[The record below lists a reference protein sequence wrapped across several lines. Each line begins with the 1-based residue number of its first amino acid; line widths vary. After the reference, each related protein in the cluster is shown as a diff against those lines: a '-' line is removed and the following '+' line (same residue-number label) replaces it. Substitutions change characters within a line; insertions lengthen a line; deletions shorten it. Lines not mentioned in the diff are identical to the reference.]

1 MKKKLTTHQ
10 ATADVEIRNETLDGV
25 EYIVAPVIAVREGV
39 LNGELL
45 TADEIGAFVEA
56 WNGIPLPIGHPM
68 DRGIPVSA
76 NRPDLIESVSVGRFF
91 NATFDGTALKGE
103 IWVDVEK
110 ARSLGGD
117 ALVALERLENGEP
130 LEVSTAYFNDMEEGA
145 GTFDGVEYNGIQRNL
160 RPDHLA
166 LLPSDI
172 GACSWEMG
180 CGAPRVNSAKGG
192 EKKTMWSKLKRLAAN
207 LFSLNEEISH
217 DDIAQLLE
225 AAMTEKTG
233 DASSFWIK
241 ERFDDYFI
249 YQENIDGGWGNGKLF
264 KQYYTIDDEK
274 NVTLGE
280 QVEVEH
286 IESYEPVS
294 EAAEPQANKKRK
306 GDQKNMSRNKK
317 NKFRVNKRGV
327 VRRIMKANALNE
339 DQQAMVEEIVA
350 GVEELLVDKVA
361 DLTQETVEE
370 VVDDVAG
377 DVPETVD
384 ETIIQ
389 EAESVAEDFVR
400 QVVEEVVLDV
410 VDQIDEE
417 EPAANEEEEEEEDEP
432 ASNRKPKANKSCG
445 CGGKTM
451 NRSRKPATNSQNQ
464 NIDQWISA
472 IPDPE
477 MRQFMVN
484 SRRQQQEHRAG
495 LIRSLA
501 ANKRCAFD
509 KSELQAMATNQLEKL
524 ARSLTVDDYSGVGV
538 PRVNN
543 YHTSNDDIP
552 APPSVVMALNKKG
565 GK

>member
-1 MKKKLTTHQ
+1 VKKKLTTHQ

-45 TADEIGAFVEA
+45 TADEIGAYVEA

-68 DRGIPVSA
+68 ERGIPVSA

-117 ALVALERLENGEP
+117 ALLALERLENGEP
-130 LEVSTAYFNDMEEGA
+130 LEVSTAYFNDMEEGT
-145 GTFDGVEYNGIQRNL
+145 GTFDGFEYNGIQRNL

-166 LLPSDI
+166 LLPSDV

-180 CGAPRVNSAKGG
+180 CGAPRVNAAKGG
-192 EKKTMWSKLKRLAAN
+192 ERKTMWKRLKKLAAN
-207 LFSLNEEISH
+207 LFAKNEKNEKITKNEITDLLNEITALPDSPDVNQRKRK
-217 DDIAQLLE
+217 DD
-225 AAMTEKTG
+225 K
-233 DASSFWIK
+233 
-241 ERFDDYFI
+241 
-249 YQENIDGGWGNGKLF
+249 
-264 KQYYTIDDEK
+264 
-274 NVTLGE
+274 
-280 QVEVEH
+280 
-286 IESYEPVS
+286 PVR
-294 EAAEPQANKKRK
+294 ANKK
-306 GDQKNMSRNKK
+306 Q
-317 NKFRVNKRGV
+317 FRVNKRGV

-370 VVDDVAG
+370 VVDDVTG
-377 DVPETVD
+377 DVPEAVD
-384 ETIIQ
+384 ETIID
-389 EAESVAEDFVR
+389 EAEAVAEDFVR

-410 VDQIDEE
+410 VDQIEEEEPEANEEDEEDEE
-417 EPAANEEEEEEEDEP
+417 ETPV
-432 ASNRKPKANKSCG
+432 SNRKPRANKSCG
-445 CGGKTM
+445 CGGRTS
-451 NRSRKPATNSQNQ
+451 NRKQRPAANQQKQ

-501 ANKRCAFD
+501 TNKRCAFD
-509 KSELQAMATNQLEKL
+509 KAELQAMATNQLEKL
-524 ARSLTVDDYSGVGV
+524 ARSLTVDDYSGMGA

-552 APPSVVMALNKKG
+552 APPSVVMALNNKG